1 MGLKTFTIAP
11 HILATSK
18 HCRLDQKYAAF
29 THVDDWVVFNSKY
42 EQVKLS
48 ELLEEI
54 PIIKYKKGELQD
66 EYFLVNISDQQQRS
80 GDLENIE
87 ITDEIGSDKN
97 YLGDADIFISKLG
110 MPRGYIFL
118 NTYKNQNVLGSTELI
133 PYKVKN
139 ERIKTLIKYL
149 LLHPKS
155 LRAYSYLESGK
166 TPSHRRVN
174 PYEFLKIKIPLIP
187 ESIQDQIVAKI
198 EPIEKNIKELK
209 AQITPPQEIINKVF
223 AREFEFD
230 LERFEELKKEMFFK
244 VDLKNFANHSDLR
257 FSVSDFR
264 NYLIFKGSSKIIP
277 QDKFSE
283 ISIKD
288 ISIKHKCT
296 NLKKGELDKA
306 NLLVELE
313 NVGNHNGKIF
323 DIKEVEEIGSDKL
336 LFADADILTT
346 KLRPYLGKTILNNF
360 DEEAIGTTEWIPLKI
375 DQTKIIKEYLFYILL
390 SNLYTEK
397 AILLMS
403 GKNHPRIKPEIL
415 FDFKIPN
422 IDLSTQQKIVDEIKA
437 EFDKQEEIKKNIE
450 AERNKIDEIVEKA
463 IK

>member
-1 MGLKTFTIAP
+1 MGLKTFTTDFVELKKISGLFLTTRIKEYRKNHNSDFLPFSYFVDTKNTYSLGQIKKEEYKTSGDFPIVDQSQEFIAGYSDEEDLVYTGKLP
-11 HILATSK
+11 AIIFGDHTRIFKYVDFHFIQGADGIKVIKPNEEIVNPKFFYYLLSKIGVPSRGYNRHFSILK
-18 HCRLDQKYAAF
+18 KQKY
-29 THVDDWVVFNSKY
+29 
-42 EQVKLS
+42 
-48 ELLEEI
+48 
-54 PIIKYKKGELQD
+54 P
-66 EYFLVNISDQQQRS
+66 
-80 GDLENIE
+80 
-87 ITDEIGSDKN
+87 
-97 YLGDADIFISKLG
+97 
-110 MPRGYIFL
+110 
-118 NTYKNQNVLGSTELI
+118 
-133 PYKVKN
+133 
-139 ERIKTLIKYL
+139 
-149 LLHPKS
+149 
-155 LRAYSYLESGK
+155 
-166 TPSHRRVN
+166 
-174 PYEFLKIKIPLIP
+174 KIPKP
-187 ESIQDQIVAKI
+187 KQDQIVAQI
-198 EPIEKNIKELK
+198 EPIEKKIKDIK
-209 AQITPPQEIINKVF
+209 IQITPPQEIINKVF

-313 NVGNHNGKIF
+313 NVSNHNGQIF

-422 IDLSTQQKIVDEIKA
+422 IDLSTQQKIVNEIKA

-450 AERNKIDEIVEKA
+450 AERNKIDEIIENTITETRSLRRKRDDR
-463 IK
+463 K